1 MPVLAL
7 YVTISIGN
15 CNQCITSSCDDSY
28 EDVFYACVL
37 KSYDVFFFFRKA
49 YLLAFNVL
57 IMLEIDFQPQFV
69 FNAAVIQ
76 QAILWRPWFLPG
88 LCYSLKPL

>member
-1 MPVLAL
+1 MPVLVR
-7 YVTISIGN
+7 YMTISFRN
-15 CNQCITSSCDDSY
+15 CHLCITSSCDDSY
-28 EDVFYACVL
+28 EDVFFSCEL

-57 IMLEIDFQPQFV
+57 IMVEIDFQPLFV
-69 FNAAVIQ
+69 FNASVIQ
-76 QAILWRPWFLPG
+76 QAILLRLWFLPA